1 VRRIQRPLTIGHYGL
16 TCDRETGEIVPEK
29 PPPALL
35 EIQAGFREKQAEWEA
50 SDCCREFKQILASV
64 DIPKVKNLVGLAFHS
79 LRPDTGHFQ
88 NSARQHSIY
97 LTLRD
102 FFNSRATN
110 SSNVSNNDDASKN
123 NNLVE
128 CIVQDPAYIEA
139 DEKILAEEDIK
150 VVEDPHAFLQIDDD
164 SAIISVYPN
173 VPVKEIVADVA
184 RPAFILWCYDS
195 RREETSWTKCSVS
208 VNSTFSFPVRA
219 RFSFKKQSG
228 TNLMFWPVPIPFCLT
243 R

>member
-1 VRRIQRPLTIGHYGL
+1 MTQIQHPLTIGHYSL
-16 TCDRETGEIVPEK
+16 TCDRKTGKIAPEK
-29 PPPALL
+29 PPPALP

-50 SDCCREFKQILASV
+50 SDCCREFKQILGSV

-88 NSARQHSIY
+88 NSARQHSIF

-102 FFNSRATN
+102 FFNSRAAN
-110 SSNVSNNDDASKN
+110 SNSVNNGDDKNSDASR

-128 CIVQDPAYIEA
+128 CTVQDPAYIEA
-139 DEKILAEEDIK
+139 DKEILAGEDIK

-173 VPVKEIVADVA
+173 VPVKEIVADIA

-195 RREETSWTKCSVS
+195 RREETSWTKCNV
-208 VNSTFSFPVRA
+208 
-219 RFSFKKQSG
+219 
-228 TNLMFWPVPIPFCLT
+228 
-243 R
+243 